1 MRRLAASLLMWL
13 PTLNAIAELTP
24 FPAEV
29 APIRAFGYQL
39 GDVVEQRV
47 LLEIDDSAFNV
58 ADMPPLGRVG
68 NWFARRSAERV
79 DSNDGHGWLVLR
91 YQLINAPS
99 QLRVVALP
107 GLTLD
112 AAGGGPGLKIAA
124 VPLSI
129 APISRRD
136 AFTESGLGEL
146 RPDRRPAA
154 PAPGP
159 LAARLRWTLAALA
172 LWLVGWTGWWQW
184 RIRRDRATLPF
195 ARAWAAMR
203 RIADG
208 DAAGWHALHR
218 AFDASAGGVVD
229 RSSTE
234 RLFARRPE
242 FRPLA
247 GDIERFYRLS
257 AARFFADRQAAD
269 EFSPRRLCRALM
281 RIERRHSR

>member
-1 MRRLAASLLMWL
+1 MTDLKGIEAFDEVKRLIVIAAHADDLETMCGGTIAKLARRGMTIFSVNC
-13 PTLNAIAELTP
+13 T
-24 FPAEV
+24 
-29 APIRAFGYQL
+29 L
-39 GDVVEQRV
+39 GDIGAQSKE
-47 LLEIDDSAFNV
+47 
-58 ADMPPLGRVG
+58 M
-68 NWFARRSAERV
+68 
-79 DSNDGHGWLVLR
+79 
-91 YQLINAPS
+91 
-99 QLRVVALP
+99 
-107 GLTLD
+107 
-112 AAGGGPGLKIAA
+112 
-124 VPLSI
+124 
-129 APISRRD
+129 
-136 AFTESGLGEL
+136 
-146 RPDRRPAA
+146 
-154 PAPGP
+154 
-159 LAARLRWTLAALA
+159 LRWTLAALA